1 MTWNKSGIEGVGGVG
16 LTDGAAASEP
26 SDEELVGRAREGY
39 QGAFSE
45 LVKRY
50 QDRIVSAVA
59 QRVSDREHALDLAQE
74 VFVKA
79 YRALP
84 RFEARSSFYTW
95 IYRIAINTS
104 LSYRRK
110 RRRAGSMLSLDRL
123 GAGQDGD
130 MHGLV
135 PAPGQSPVRVVEE
148 RERAELVRRAIA
160 ELDLGLVAAQLR
172 RQGRRGLE
180 QRRHRSDE
188 AARSGQHR
196 DRLQRRGDAAL
207 SSAFDAAREM
217 LFEPLGLSRTGEQR
231 VEGVGTSHDR
241 RPSRRPLP
249 IEEETPCL

>member
-26 SDEELVGRAREGY
+26 SDEELVGRAREGD

-160 ELDLGLVAAQLR
+160 ELDDDFNEVVVLR
-172 RQGRRGLE
+172 
-180 QRRHRSDE
+180 D
-188 AARSGQHR
+188 
-196 DRLQRRGDAAL
+196 LQ
-207 SSAFDAAREM
+207 
-217 LFEPLGLSRTGEQR
+217 GLSYDAIADILQCP
-231 VEGVGTSHDR
+231 VGSVK
-241 RPSRRPLP
+241 SRLHRARKKLA
-249 IEEETPCL
+249 ELLREVL